1 MSGLEKKPTQ
11 TERIMK
17 HLREHG
23 TITAYEAMREY
34 GIMQLAARLC
44 ELERAGVQFER
55 RTAKGKNRYGEEVRF
70 ARYTLEVKQ

>member
-55 RTAKGKNRYGEEVRF
+55 RTAKGKNRYGEPMNWTVYSLKE
-70 ARYTLEVKQ
+70 AE